1 MTHNVRISTQG
12 LIDLKKLIA
21 VYTEQEKKPLN
32 QQQVLDTLLQ
42 SALQSMGVN

>member
-21 VYTEQEKKPLN
+21 HYTAQEMKSLT
-32 QQQVLDTLLQ
+32 QQDVLGRVLESTLKNL
-42 SALQSMGVN
+42 GEV